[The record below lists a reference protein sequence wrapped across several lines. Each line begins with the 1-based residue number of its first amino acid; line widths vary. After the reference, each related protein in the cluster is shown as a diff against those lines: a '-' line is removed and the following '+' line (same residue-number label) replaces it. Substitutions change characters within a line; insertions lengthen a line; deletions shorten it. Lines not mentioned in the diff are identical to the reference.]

1 MPLPPEFH
9 FSTTPVLEEEL
20 DLDFLEKSKWREWDK
35 TGFKLRQQ
43 LQKLAIDYQTKL
55 SEGKFPQSAI
65 SEWTQETSEDVEG
78 FWFEYL
84 CQHLVLP
91 IKIEKKFTRGKWEIV
106 CPRYSNKPLSETVLT
121 DERNGAAKEGIDKL
135 TEFLTS
141 APENSMA
148 ILISPSGWSGL
159 RTEEGERII
168 YTETQIYVYKINL
181 LGQVEAITLRTDCS
195 LAQNMTLYR
204 TLFDSNLSVFKTSQ
218 TDQSVIE
225 EMVGN
230 PILIDG
236 TESSI
241 DLEDIIKTIE
251 LIKGS
256 KYALKERTFAELWE
270 QFRHR
275 HEISQLEEQTDP
287 KADNKRAKEAIDKF
301 RRFMESYE
309 DLASESLED
318 IAEELESTLR
328 QLYRIKTKPQS
339 ALNVDQFIMT
349 EMQRQRE
356 MAGIQKLLGCT
367 GTISPISGTL
377 LTAFGLRSYTKDSS
391 SRYGHCGKCSGK
403 RGEFKDGEAGC
414 ANAIKID

>member
-1 MPLPPEFH
+1 MPLPREYY
-9 FSTTPVLEEEL
+9 FSDTPVLKEEL
-20 DLDFLEKSKWREWDK
+20 NLEFLEKSKWREWDK

-55 SEGKFPQSAI
+55 SEGKSPQSAI

-91 IKIEKKFTRGKWEIV
+91 IKIEKKFIDGKWEIV
-106 CPRYSNKPLSETVLT
+106 CPRYSNKPLTETVLPE
-121 DERNGAAKEGIDKL
+121 ERNGAAKEGISKL

-159 RTEEGERII
+159 KTDDGERIT

-181 LGQVEAITLRTDCS
+181 LGKVEAITLRTDCS
-195 LAQNMTLYR
+195 LAQNIALYR
-204 TLFDSNLSVFKTSQ
+204 TLFDNNLPVFKSSQ
-218 TDQSVIE
+218 TDQSIIE

-236 TESSI
+236 TESSL
-241 DLEDIIKTIE
+241 DLEDVIKTLE
-251 LIKGS
+251 LIKDS

-270 QFRHR
+270 HFQKR
-275 HEISQLEEQTDP
+275 HEISRLEEQGDP
-287 KADNKRAKEAIDKF
+287 QADNQRAKAVIGKF
-301 RRFMESYE
+301 QRFMENYE
-309 DLASESLED
+309 YLPSESIED
-318 IAEELESTLR
+318 IAEELENTLR
-328 QLYRIKTKPQS
+328 QLYRIKTRPQS
-339 ALNVDQFIMT
+339 VLNVDQFIMT

-356 MAGIQKLLGCT
+356 MVGIQKLLGCT
-367 GTISPISGTL
+367 GTISSISGSL
-377 LTAFGLRSYTKDSS
+377 STAFGLRSYTKDSS
-391 SRYGHCGKCSGK
+391 SRYSHCGRCSGK
-403 RGEFKDGEAGC
+403 RGEFKDSEGIC
-414 ANAIKID
+414 ANAIKIS